1 MTSKFRGAY
10 LHVLPNGVAHLAMH
24 RSGDHYTWGRV
35 STTIYNI
42 IVGKLWVDQVREKR
56 GGREETSC
64 IVYLS
69 SCVDLLLPLLPPY
82 QSGESEMVNHTT
94 GDKCILK
101 WNPYSYF
108 SRERQRKVL
117 GHTHSIL
124 ICVEVSAP
132 DQVYSLF

>member
-56 GGREETSC
+56 GGEGGDKLQALFT
-64 IVYLS
+64 Y
-69 SCVDLLLPLLPPY
+69 LPLTFFSPSSHLT
-82 QSGESEMVNHTT
+82 SLVSRKLLTT
-94 GDKCILK
+94 PL
-101 WNPYSYF
+101 
-108 SRERQRKVL
+108 V
-117 GHTHSIL
+117 T
-124 ICVEVSAP
+124 SA
-132 DQVYSLF
+132 F